1 MPFKGQLHVDQL
13 LSNVS
18 VKYQSSEFIA
28 MKLFP
33 EVPVIKDS
41 DKYRIYAP
49 NFRLPQTLK
58 ANKGVA
64 QTHYFEVST
73 GSYILEDHALKDFI
87 TDDDI
92 DNFDQQDLR
101 VDTTEELTEVIL
113 RRLEKS
119 VLDLMTTTNW
129 SLGTSLAATGLWT
142 LDTVQ
147 SNPLPVVDTAMSTV
161 LLNSGYTPNFGV
173 ISFAGFNAAKNHQS
187 VIDRIKYTQTAVVTE
202 QLLASLF
209 GVSEFYVSKAQLDT
223 SDLGRTS
230 TVAPMLSDKCFF
242 GWKPARPGPKQPS
255 SGYIFRKNVPMVRRW
270 RDDERN
276 AEGVEVRMKYVAKVV
291 ASLTGY
297 LINNIE

>member
-13 LSNVS
+13 LSNIS
-18 VKYQSSEFIA
+18 VKYQSSEFIG

-64 QTHYFEVST
+64 QQHYFEAST
-73 GSYILEDHALKDFI
+73 STYILEDHALKDYI

-92 DNFDQQDLR
+92 DNFDQADLR
-101 VDTTEELTEVIL
+101 VDTTEELTDVIL
-113 RRLEKS
+113 RRVEKS
-119 VLDLMTTTNW
+119 VFDLMTTTNW

-147 SNPLPVVDTAMSTV
+147 SNPIPQVDPAMSVV

-173 ISFAGFNAAKNHQS
+173 ISFLGFNALKSHQS
-187 VIDRIKYTQTAVVTE
+187 IVDRIKYTQTAIVTE
-202 QLLASLF
+202 DLLASLF
-209 GVSEFYVSKAQLDT
+209 GVPNFYVSKAQLDT
-223 SDLGRTS
+223 SDLGRT
-230 TVAPMLSDKCFF
+230 TAVGPIFSDKCFF
-242 GWKPARPGPKQPS
+242 GWRPTRPSPKAPS
-255 SGYIFRKNVPMVRRW
+255 SGYLFRKNVPMVRRW
-270 RDDERN
+270 RDEERN
-276 AEGVEVRMKYVAKVV
+276 AEGIEVRMKYSARVV